1 MSMVAAR
8 VGVALTPGP
17 ACTPDDLDTCL
28 HGGSV
33 MRVVVAL
40 GRNALLR
47 RGQPIALE
55 GQRGDIRRTRDRVV
69 LSNREK

>member
-1 MSMVAAR
+1 M
-8 VGVALTPGP
+8 L
-17 ACTPDDLDTCL
+17 CL

-33 MRVVVAL
+33 MRLVVAL
-40 GRNALLR
+40 GGYALLR

-55 GQRGDIRRTRDRVV
+55 GQREDVPPARNRLV